1 LEDKRSHPR
10 VPIDAVFS
18 CEPKGGAAF
27 QAKARDISIGGM
39 FLEASQ
45 SPAFGTELTIVGR
58 LPGAKNDLKLPGVVR
73 WVKPGGFGVQFGLL
87 GALETHVLS
96 ELMKEP

>member
-1 LEDKRSHPR
+1 MEDKRSHPR
-10 VPIDAVFS
+10 VPIDATFS
-18 CEPKGGAAF
+18 CEPKGGSPF
-27 QAKARDISIGGM
+27 QAKGKDVSVGGM
-39 FLEASQ
+39 YLEASQ

-58 LPGAKNDLKLPGVVR
+58 LPGAKNDLRLPAVVR

-87 GALETHVLS
+87 GAFETHVLS

>member
-1 LEDKRSHPR
+1 MDDKRSHPR
-10 VPIDAVFS
+10 VPIDAIFS
-18 CEPKGGAAF
+18 CEPAGGTAF
-27 QAKARDISIGGM
+27 QAKGKDVSVGGM
-39 FLEASQ
+39 YLEASL

-58 LPGAKNDLKLPGVVR
+58 MPGAKKDLRLPAVVR

-87 GALETHVLS
+87 GAVETHVLS